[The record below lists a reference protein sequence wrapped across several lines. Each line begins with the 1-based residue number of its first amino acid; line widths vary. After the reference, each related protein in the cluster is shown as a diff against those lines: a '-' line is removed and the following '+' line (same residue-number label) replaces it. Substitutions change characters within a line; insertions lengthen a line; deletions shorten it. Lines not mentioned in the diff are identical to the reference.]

1 MGCSFVTTLLFCS
14 LPDDGFN
21 YDDDDD
27 DDDSDDDDSDGDDSD
42 DGFNYDDDGVPLQL
56 SWGNKFSKLN
66 RPFWQLL
73 PASLKVTLD
82 INF

>member
-27 DDDSDDDDSDGDDSD
+27 DDDSDDDDSD

-56 SWGNKFSKLN
+56 CWGKKSQNLIGHFGNFS
-66 RPFWQLL
+66 QLL
-73 PASLKVTLD
+73 
-82 INF
+82 